1 MLFIS
6 AQGCKAWHFRHQWL
20 DKWSRMSFG
29 TYPELSSRDAR
40 AMRIEARA
48 MIAKGINPR
57 FARKQKQQAARLADE
72 CSFMRVYEKWRTHR
86 MLALEEGGLST
97 LQ

>member
-1 MLFIS
+1 
-6 AQGCKAWHFRHQWL
+6 
-20 DKWSRMSFG
+20 
-29 TYPELSSRDAR
+29 
-40 AMRIEARA
+40 